1 MKKTPKLDLNS
12 FDFEGSNHDKLFLAN
27 YHELRKTYEE
37 LFYEELK
44 ESAEKAWLSGDDWKI
59 FVKHALSWDDYTDFF
74 KFGKMNISNILR
86 FVKKISN
93 IFQKIVLKLCS
104 KQGFLTMKLA

>member
-1 MKKTPKLDLNS
+1 MFSLLFYLLITLGMKKTPKLDLNS

-44 ESAEKAWLSGDDWKI
+44 ESAEKA
-59 FVKHALSWDDYTDFF
+59 
-74 KFGKMNISNILR
+74 
-86 FVKKISN
+86 
-93 IFQKIVLKLCS
+93 
-104 KQGFLTMKLA
+104 

>member
-44 ESAEKAWLSGDDWKI
+44 ESAEKA
-59 FVKHALSWDDYTDFF
+59 
-74 KFGKMNISNILR
+74 
-86 FVKKISN
+86 
-93 IFQKIVLKLCS
+93 
-104 KQGFLTMKLA
+104 